1 MANLVNQ
8 QIPVPDGIN
17 ADRVSAWLTDNIDGT
32 VQPFSFALIAGG
44 RSNLTYKVTDANGTQ
59 YVLRRPP
66 LGHVL
71 ATAHDMGREFKII
84 SGIGKSNVPV
94 ASALGMCT
102 DLEVNGAPFY
112 VMGYVEGFVLATLPD
127 TANFSPLQMRAAGE
141 SLIDVLADLHALNPD
156 DLGLGDLG
164 KKEDYCLRQLKR
176 WRMQWDNSK
185 SREIPSIEETHS
197 ILSDHIPVQ
206 RYTGIVHG
214 DYRLGNAMV
223 GGDGR
228 LKAVLDW
235 ELCTLGDTM
244 ADLGYVLMFWTEP
257 GEFNAGRN
265 NEPTLAEGYITK
277 AEAIAR
283 YGERTGHDVS
293 SIDFYVS
300 LAYWRLACI
309 AEGVYARYR
318 LGAMGTGQK
327 FDYDGYGHGVVL
339 LADAA
344 LEVAQRL
351 G

>member
-1 MANLVNQ
+1 MANLVNENDA
-8 QIPVPDGIN
+8 VPDGIN
-17 ADRVSAWLTDNIDGT
+17 AERVSAWLCGHIDGA
-32 VQPFSFALIAGG
+32 VPPFAFAVIAGG
-44 RSNLTYKVTDANGTQ
+44 RSNLTYKVTDANGSR

-84 SGIGKSNVPV
+84 SGIGTSNVPV
-94 ASALGMCT
+94 APALGMCT
-102 DLEVNGAPFY
+102 DLEVNDAPFY
-112 VMGYVEGFVLATLPD
+112 VMGYVDGFVLATLPD
-127 TANFSPLQMRAAGE
+127 TVGFSPAQMRTAGE
-141 SLIDVLADLHALNPD
+141 SLIDGLADLHALNPD
-156 DLGLGDLG
+156 DVGLGDLG

-185 SREIPSIEETHS
+185 NREIPAIEETHRL
-197 ILSDHIPVQ
+197 LSDRIPLQ

-223 GGDGR
+223 GADGH
-228 LKAVLDW
+228 LMAVLDW

-257 GEFNAGRN
+257 GEFNAGRD
-265 NEPTLAEGYITK
+265 NEPTLANGYITK
-277 AEAIAR
+277 AEAVER
-283 YGERTGHDVS
+283 YAQRTGRDVG

-318 LGAMGTGQK
+318 LGAMGTSQK
-327 FDYDGYGHGVVL
+327 FDHEGYGSGVVL